1 MTTPELTKMKKTI
14 ESLSKGAQI
23 GLFKLLDARP
33 DVVIN
38 ENRNGSFI
46 NLSAIKGESLQLV
59 REYLKYIEEQST
71 CIAELDERKKELE
84 KRYFPHKHNPLSSK
98 YTGDE
103 CEAPLSTE

>member
-46 NLSAIKGESLQLV
+46 NLSTIKGGSLNMV
-59 REYLKYIEEQST
+59 REYLNYIAEQKES
-71 CIAELDERKKELE
+71 IAELDEKRKMLE
-84 KRYFPHKHNPLSSK
+84 ARYFSSK
-98 YTGDE
+98 QKSAHNYIDE
-103 CEAPLSTE
+103 CEIALSTE